1 MQDLRLVGV
10 HDDGEHLLL
19 NGTGGEMFRLP
30 IDEALRLAASR
41 SPAKGAAAASPVAMS
56 PRDIQARIRSGAT
69 AAEVSELSGIP
80 LAKVQ
85 RYEGPVLA
93 ERDYVARQARK
104 IEVAS
109 PAPGHDVYRSAF
121 GDNPATLGDMV
132 AHRLNAH
139 GIESSSVE
147 WDSWRRPDG
156 TWTVVAR
163 FQTNPGG
170 HASIGEEPPA
180 MWTFSPARKSLQNAN
195 RWAQQLSELEP
206 LDGPVPAR
214 RLTAVSDRPFDFE
227 TDAEAA
233 AARTATGQPGKDS
246 DGLLDMLRSRRGQR
260 LGTDEDGDD
269 ALALL
274 LTNGVPAAHPRPA
287 EVVAESGEDESVT
300 AVEGSSEASDE
311 PKAPAAKGDSFT
323 RKREGRASML
333 SRLSLAPR
341 HTEHDDRLKL
351 HGGVSTETREITIV
365 ASPRRPV
372 TNSPVTGRPAT
383 EGMVPASNEES
394 RTGSGSATADAD
406 AGPDAGTAA
415 HGRAAQGTAAHG
427 TAAPGLAGDTATGDA
442 LAADAL
448 AADTAEG
455 DAAAST
461 ESGPAREAVSVG
473 QSGWNRDATANAG
486 LDELLGGGGPG
497 RSRHDAPA
505 GPRNDSD
512 AEPPE
517 RQPSKPKR
525 SSVPSWDEIVFGAR
539 GD

>member
-19 NGTGGEMFRLP
+19 GGTGGEMFQLP

-41 SPAKGAAAASPVAMS
+41 SPARIAASSAPVALS

-69 AAEVSELSGIP
+69 AADVSELSGIP

-93 ERDYVARQARK
+93 ERDYVAQQARK

-121 GDNPATLGDMV
+121 GDNPATLSDMV
-132 AHRLNAH
+132 AHRLTAH
-139 GIESSSVE
+139 GIDSSTVE
-147 WDSWRRPDG
+147 WDSWRRTDG

-163 FQTNPGG
+163 FETKPGG

-180 MWTFSPARKSLQNAN
+180 MWTFSPSRKSLQNTN

-214 RLTAVSDRPFDFE
+214 RLSAVSDRPFDFE

-233 AARTATGQPGKDS
+233 AARTASGQPGKDS

-260 LGTDEDGDD
+260 LGVNEDGDD

-274 LTNGVPAAHPRPA
+274 LTNGVPAAHPRPS
-287 EVVAESGEDESVT
+287 EVMA
-300 AVEGSSEASDE
+300 E
-311 PKAPAAKGDSFT
+311 PKAEETGSGAQKGDEADAPAAKGDSFS
-323 RKREGRASML
+323 RKREGRAAML

-341 HTEHDDRLKL
+341 HTDDEDDRLNL
-351 HGGVSTETREITIV
+351 QDGVSTETREITIV
-365 ASPRRPV
+365 ASPLRTVENPDEA
-372 TNSPVTGRPAT
+372 SGTGQGSLPAAHT
-383 EGMVPASNEES
+383 
-394 RTGSGSATADAD
+394 
-406 AGPDAGTAA
+406 AGPDRSSATIGESVPVREPAP
-415 HGRAAQGTAAHG
+415 
-427 TAAPGLAGDTATGDA
+427 APG
-442 LAADAL
+442 
-448 AADTAEG
+448 
-455 DAAAST
+455 
-461 ESGPAREAVSVG
+461 R
-473 QSGWNRDATANAG
+473 QSGWNRESSPTMG
-486 LDELLGGGGPG
+486 LDELLGGASPR
-497 RSRHDAPA
+497 RSRDDAPA
-505 GPRNDSD
+505 GTRNDRD
-512 AEPPE
+512 AEQPE
-517 RQPSKPKR
+517 RQPSHPKR